1 MCVPHGVVIDNSDA
15 PDVTITDLLNAT
27 FTVIPSCSITNRR
40 CNLAF
45 FARSVDAPIRF
56 AKKVATKCDL
66 IASGGTGKRRMTS
79 AELVDCKSLLRGSLI
94 DVETK
99 SRHYR
104 IECLGGNAIRIS
116 GHPEYCP
123 DPVPAQLHGSVDKE
137 GVLELG
143 LIGRGMRL
151 IFLLNERRPVT
162 TSRVLRVHV
171 DQPKVVQPKSS
182 PSIH

>member
-1 MCVPHGVVIDNSDA
+1 LQKGRDQWRLMASD
-15 PDVTITDLLNAT
+15 
-27 FTVIPSCSITNRR
+27 
-40 CNLAF
+40 
-45 FARSVDAPIRF
+45 
-56 AKKVATKCDL
+56 KVEKP
-66 IASGGTGKRRMTS
+66 RMTS
-79 AELVDCKSLLRGSLI
+79 TELVDCKSLVRGSLI

-123 DPVPAQLHGSVDKE
+123 DPVLAQLHGSVDKE
-137 GVLELG
+137 GMFELG

-151 IFLLNERRPVT
+151 VFLLNEHRPVT
-162 TSRVLRVHV
+162 TSRVLHVHV